1 MLRGSV
7 IAAVL
12 VATTLPASAECP
24 TNVRDLPA
32 TGFLAHVTR
41 QVMAEH
47 DGTPPTAPPTIE
59 AELAIAGGLRAET
72 GDTSPATGGAP
83 VPTGDGAAATGD
95 VASSGGIAGTGSL
108 SGQFLARRGELTGCV
123 SADVLDIAAGSAH
136 LAAAGQFPL
145 MISGI
150 GVGLAIDRDIRLPL
164 SARRELL
171 DAPVSRIAAQFSIA
185 FIDLELEQ
193 QGDHGRVLVMPT
205 TVEHAFTRQDT
216 TTLTLDRR
224 TTRIETAMFRFVA
237 RDDHGSGELGV
248 FGMEVEDLERAP
260 EESALP
266 TGVLRLSV
274 LALAI
279 ERERW
284 GLALDG
290 GVLSIGG
297 EMDCI
302 TSRCNRGFYL
312 AALRRTWQPIS
323 VEGRVERTGFMD
335 ATDEP
340 AFEDRASV
348 TFSARHRSRT
358 LATTGFVARA
368 KAWLRGT
375 KARSTGARVSLS
387 QSLDHGL
394 SALVDGE
401 LVHSSG
407 DITAPEAGGSI
418 AARGLVSLAWQRRV
432 TR

>member
-1 MLRGSV
+1 MARRMHCCAAMLRGSV

-32 TGFLAHVTR
+32 TGFLASVTR
-41 QVMAEH
+41 DVMAEYN
-47 DGTPPTAPPTIE
+47 GTPPGADDRPTIE
-59 AELAIAGGLRAET
+59 ASIGIAGGMRVESGDAPMATGSADT
-72 GDTSPATGGAP
+72 GD
-83 VPTGDGAAATGD
+83 
-95 VASSGGIAGTGSL
+95 IAGTGSL

-123 SADVLDIAAGSAH
+123 SADVLDIGAGSAH
-136 LAAAGQFPL
+136 LAAAGQVPF
-145 MISGI
+145 MISGL
-150 GVGLAIDRDIRLPL
+150 GFGLAVDRDIRRPL

-171 DAPVSRIAAQFSIA
+171 DAPVSRIAAQVSIA
-185 FIDLELEQ
+185 FVDLELAQ
-193 QGDHGRVLVMPT
+193 DGDHARVLVMPT
-205 TVEHAFTRQDT
+205 TVEHAVTRQDT

-237 RDDHGSGELGV
+237 RDRTGSGELGV
-248 FGMEVEDLERAP
+248 FGMEVEDLERPP
-260 EESALP
+260 EEAALP
-266 TGVLRLSV
+266 TGVMRVSLA
-274 LALAI
+274 ALAI

-297 EMDCI
+297 EQDCI

-312 AALRRTWQPIS
+312 AALRGTWQPIV
-323 VEGRVERTGFMD
+323 VEGRVERSGFMD

-340 AFEDRASV
+340 AFEDRASLTV
-348 TFSARHRSRT
+348 LAQHRSRT
-358 LATTGFVARA
+358 LTTTGFVARTR
-368 KAWLRGT
+368 AWLRGT

-387 QSLDHGL
+387 QPLDHGL

-401 LVHSSG
+401 LVHSNG
-407 DITAPEAGGSI
+407 DITTPDAGGSL
-418 AARGLVSLAWQRRV
+418 AARGLVSLAWQRKM

>member
-32 TGFLAHVTR
+32 TGFLAAVTR
-41 QVMAEH
+41 EVMAEH
-47 DGTPPTAPPTIE
+47 NGTPLDAHRLPTIE
-59 AELAIAGGLRAET
+59 ADIAAAAGMRAET
-72 GDTSPATGGAP
+72 DSAP
-83 VPTGDGAAATGD
+83 AATGD
-95 VASSGGIAGTGSL
+95 VATTGGIAGTGSL

-136 LAAAGQFPL
+136 LAAASQIPL

-150 GVGLAIDRDIRLPL
+150 GFGMAVDREVRLPL

-171 DAPVSRIAAQFSIA
+171 DAPVSRFALQVSIA
-185 FIDLELEQ
+185 FVDLELEEQ
-193 QGDHGRVLVMPT
+193 DNYGRVLVMPT

-216 TTLTLDRR
+216 STLTLDRHTAR
-224 TTRIETAMFRFVA
+224 VETAMLRFVA
-237 RDDHGSGELGV
+237 RDKKGTGEFGV
-248 FGMEVEDLERAP
+248 FGIEFDDLVLPSGEVAQPSGIVR
-260 EESALP
+260 
-266 TGVLRLSV
+266 VSV
-274 LALAI
+274 ASLDI
-279 ERERW
+279 QRERW

-312 AALRRTWQPIS
+312 AALRRTWQPFS

-348 TFSARHRSRT
+348 TFSTKHRSRT
-358 LATTGFVARA
+358 LATTGFVART

-387 QSLDHGL
+387 QPLDHGL

-401 LVHSSG
+401 LVHNSG
-407 DITAPEAGGSI
+407 DITAPEAGGSV
-418 AARGLVSLAWQRRV
+418 AARGLVSLAWQRRM